1 MLSREQKLDKRFNF
15 SQICCKKVKD
25 TFFGGAE
32 KDAAKAQAKAQAAA
46 AGLTAERL
54 VETEAQVSPF
64 ISQEAGPSLQAQQ
77 ALSGALGPE
86 AQAQAFANFQEDPGT
101 EFLREQGLRL
111 VTSGAGVS
119 GNLGGGERLRELTK
133 FSQGLA
139 LQDLG
144 NRFNRLGATSAGE
157 QALTARQQAAAT
169 NLGSLRSGLTA
180 QQSSAIIGEGQAKA
194 EGLVASAAGLRGGI
208 TQLAAAGEAVSGGG
222 GPAAALSAAFGV

>member
-1 MLSREQKLDKRFNF
+1 MS
-15 SQICCKKVKD
+15 KVKD

-32 KDAAKAQAKAQAAA
+32 KDAAKAAAKAQAAA

-54 VETEAQVSPF
+54 AETEAQVTPF

-86 AQAQAFANFQEDPGT
+86 AQAEAFANFQEDPGT

-157 QALTARQQAAAT
+157 QALTAQQQAAAT

-180 QQSSAIIGEGQAKA
+180 QQSGAIVGEGEAKA
-194 EGLVASAAGLRGGI
+194 EGIVSSAAGLRGGL
-208 TQLAAAGEAVSGGG
+208 TQLAGGVAGFGGG
-222 GPAAALSAAFGV
+222 GGISGAFQGAFGV